1 MNKSRLTP
9 LHCKSIMLFALLFFG
24 FLGVAQ
30 AVETA
35 GTVMLVDGEVWI
47 QGSNNKIRAIKMDQP
62 LYSGDIIITGK
73 DGELQARMQ
82 DEAIIAV
89 RANTRLKI
97 ESYRAKGD
105 EDDEAVFSLLIG
117 TFRSITGWIGKYNR
131 KKYAIKTTVAT
142 IGVRGTDHE
151 PMYIPPPVPGMKP
164 LGKPG
169 LYDKV
174 NSGRVVMINK
184 FGSTEFGKNQ
194 AGFIS
199 LGSRK
204 AAVRLSGIPAFFKAS
219 RYEKRIKKAKKQ
231 LFNRLNQGL
240 IKRQQQIKINRK
252 GINKPNATLPRLLKT
267 NPRKTG
273 FGPGRKALSNKN
285 SDKYKRKLLPQ
296 NKLLPKKPAL
306 KQPRLIKPIPIKRP
320 VRQPIKT
327 IKPLGNINKPGAFP
341 QLKKLSIP
349 SIQKK
354 PATRP
359 STKPSQTP
367 VIVMGKE
374 KKQAVTPTLKS
385 PALIKKT
392 LRPVYPAARP
402 YSKAGIPNGIKK

>member
-1 MNKSRLTP
+1 MNKSHLTTLRP
-9 LHCKSIMLFALLFFG
+9 RFLMLIALLLFS
-24 FLGVAQ
+24 FLSDIQ
-30 AVETA
+30 AAETA
-35 GTVMLVDGEVWI
+35 GKVTLVDGVVWI
-47 QGSNNKIRAIKMDQP
+47 QGSNNKIRAIKMDQS
-62 LYSGDIIITGK
+62 LYNGDIIITGK

-184 FGSTEFGKNQ
+184 FGTAEFGKNQ
-194 AGFIS
+194 AGFIP

-204 AAVRLSGIPAFFKAS
+204 AAVRLSGIPDFFKQS
-219 RYEKRIKKAKKQ
+219 RNENRIKQSKKRLFKRLDKQ
-231 LFNRLNQGL
+231 LIISQKKLSKNRNEKGIKNKALPELLKIKSRKGGFLPDSKAQKNKRLNKKPVFKKEAPAKFNRPARPFTPAPGL
-240 IKRQQQIKINRK
+240 KRPTTISPL
-252 GINKPNATLPRLLKT
+252 NKPGITQSGAT
-267 NPRKTG
+267 
-273 FGPGRKALSNKN
+273 
-285 SDKYKRKLLPQ
+285 
-296 NKLLPKKPAL
+296 
-306 KQPRLIKPIPIKRP
+306 IKRP
-320 VRQPIKT
+320 AAKPGNTKKILIPLNKSTKIKSDLQKKSVDRPV
-327 IKPLGNINKPGAFP
+327 IKPLNKPVQAL
-341 QLKKLSIP
+341 LKPAYIKKPYLLQP
-349 SIQKK
+349 KTVLQKK
-354 PATRP
+354 
-359 STKPSQTP
+359 
-367 VIVMGKE
+367 
-374 KKQAVTPTLKS
+374 
-385 PALIKKT
+385 
-392 LRPVYPAARP
+392 
-402 YSKAGIPNGIKK
+402 